1 MKTNVKMIW
10 AVLLLSALFGQKLQA
25 GPVSRDVA
33 LEIGRRILGNPA
45 TRSGDSEISIVW
57 DGEFAD
63 GTAKAEPA
71 FYVIGRKSG
80 GFVIV
85 SGNDNTRPVLAISET
100 NAFQTDR
107 MPANVRWWMERMKA
121 YVRSQDTALD
131 GARAQWARLLG
142 TRSDDASIT
151 GTVTNKVEHLTPEWN
166 QGNSDRYYFKQQV
179 FNKYCPTVNGEL
191 TLTGC
196 VPTAVAEVLTTLS
209 GIYPDDMPTKGR
221 GTVGGYAPYNPNCIT
236 PDEYELTTVYDWAG
250 LRTLTNTAAINQ
262 AIKDGKTDLLDNL
275 GHLMAD
281 CGAIIEANYTTQWTS
296 ADTKGNITHGMAE
309 HFYMSKKARCEIAS
323 SYSSVRWKEMLKTD
337 LASRPIIYS
346 GQDPGNDGHGFVL
359 DGYGLYE
366 DSDVFHVNFGWS
378 GSGNGYYFLD
388 HLDSGNGNF
397 STDCDTIL
405 DFVPDVRQQTS
416 YLIRLSLVE
425 NEEEH
430 GFVIPDSIPRD
441 EYIYLNFGRL
451 INTGNLEFNGELR
464 AYLQKKDGEL
474 IQIGETGLGG
484 LPSGW
489 WMFDMGIGIY
499 IYEDTSI
506 DFGDQIVLYHST
518 VDDQF
523 VPVQVATNGTVVGSV
538 PLMPAAFI
546 QTEKNY
552 AAGDRFLFRITN
564 YDGLFAGTTWTITGP
579 DGNTTSL
586 SQDMEYVVLSQPGK
600 YRIEAAIAPAPQ
612 SDVVERVVT
621 FVTAR

>member
-151 GTVTNKVEHLTPEWN
+151 GTVTNKVEHLTPEWD
-166 QGNSDRYYFKQQV
+166 QGNSDSYYFKQQV

-191 TLTGC
+191 SITGC
-196 VPTAVAEVLTTLS
+196 VATAVAEVLATLS
-209 GIYPDDMPTKGR
+209 GIYPDDMPSKGR
-221 GTVGGYAPYNPNCIT
+221 GLVGGYVSYNPDCVA

-250 LRTLTNTAAINQ
+250 LRTLTDYKAINQ

-281 CGAIIEANYTTQWTS
+281 CGAIIEACYSPDWTE
-296 ADTKGNITHGMAE
+296 AGTGTNITSGMAE
-309 HFYMSKKARCEIAS
+309 HFFMSKNAHSESAS
-323 SYSSVRWKEMLKTD
+323 RYSPAKWKEMLKTELD
-337 LASRPIIYS
+337 FRPVLYS
-346 GQDPGNDGHGFVL
+346 GQDPDLWGHGFVL

-366 DSDVFHVNFGWS
+366 DTDVFHVNFGWS
-378 GSGNGYYFLD
+378 GWSNGYYFLD
-388 HLDSGNGNF
+388 HLDSGNGVFN
-397 STDCDTIL
+397 SDCDAIF
-405 DFVPDVRQQTS
+405 DFVPDARQQTS
-416 YLIRLSLVE
+416 YLIRLSLITDE
-425 NEEEH
+425 DYH
-430 GFVIPDSIPRD
+430 GIVIPDSIPCG
-441 EYIYLNFGRL
+441 EYVYIRL
-451 INTGNLEFNGELR
+451 GIIQNTGTTTFDGELR
-464 AYLQKKDGEL
+464 AYLQKKNGEL
-474 IQIGETGLGG
+474 IQVGSTSLN
-484 LPSGW
+484 LSAGW
-489 WMFDMGIGIY
+489 WMYGMSVSVY
-499 IYEDTSI
+499 IPGDISI
-506 DFGDQIVLYHST
+506 DFGDKIVLYHST
-518 VDDQF
+518 ADDQF
-523 VPVQVATNGTVVGSV
+523 VPVSFAKDGTIIGEI

-600 YRIEAAIAPAPQ
+600 YRIEAAIASAPQ
-612 SDVVERVVT
+612 SEVVERVVT